1 MRIFQYKREEIL
13 LDLGRHLGYKTH
25 ARSLDSKGVRKRSP
39 NEPSRGERMKYID
52 EMDLKGKR
60 VLFRFD
66 FNVPLDGNQNITDD
80 TRIRSVLPTINYAL
94 DENAKIVIASHL
106 GRPKG
111 KFSETMSLA
120 PVAKRLSRLL
130 GKNVTLTKDVIGPE
144 VKKTVAAMKPGD
156 IVMLE
161 NLRFDARE
169 EKNEEEFSRELA
181 SLADVY
187 IDDAF
192 GNAHRS
198 HASNVGI
205 TKFVKDCGAGFLMKK
220 ELTYF
225 SKALEKPAR
234 PLVAIIGGSK
244 VSGKLEAMANL
255 INRVNKMI
263 IGGGMAFTFLKAQGV
278 EVGKSIV
285 EPELIEKAREV
296 LETAKIL
303 GVKVYLPVD
312 CVIAES
318 KDSEAETKIVPIQE
332 INPQWMGLDIGPATI
347 TLFTEALN
355 NAKTIVW
362 NGPMGVFEIDAFSRG
377 TSALAH
383 SVANSYA
390 LSIVGGGDTDVAIDK
405 AGERDNMSYISTGGG
420 AFLELLEGKELPAVK
435 ALKACN

>member
-1 MRIFQYKREEIL
+1 
-13 LDLGRHLGYKTH
+13 
-25 ARSLDSKGVRKRSP
+25 
-39 NEPSRGERMKYID
+39 MKYID

-111 KFSETMSLA
+111 KFSEAMSLA

-144 VKKTVAAMKPGD
+144 VKNTVAAMKPGD

-169 EKNEEEFSRELA
+169 EKNDEEFSRELA

-205 TKFVKDCGAGFLMKK
+205 TKFVKNCGAGFLMKK

-234 PLVAIIGGSK
+234 PLVAIVGGSK

-296 LETAKIL
+296 LETAKKL

-383 SVANSYA
+383 SVAHSYA

-435 ALKACN
+435 ALKECN

>member
-1 MRIFQYKREEIL
+1 
-13 LDLGRHLGYKTH
+13 
-25 ARSLDSKGVRKRSP
+25 
-39 NEPSRGERMKYID
+39 MKYID

-169 EKNEEEFSRELA
+169 EKNDEEFSRELA

-234 PLVAIIGGSK
+234 PLVAIVGGSK
-244 VSGKLEAMANL
+244 VSGKLEALANL
-255 INRVNKMI
+255 VNRVNKVI

-278 EVGKSIV
+278 DVGKSIV
-285 EPELIEKAREV
+285 EPELIDKAKEV
-296 LETAKIL
+296 LETAKKL

-312 CVIAES
+312 CVIAETMEP
-318 KDSEAETKIVPIQE
+318 EAETKIVPVQE

-383 SVANSYA
+383 SVAHSYA

-435 ALKACN
+435 ALKECK

>member
-1 MRIFQYKREEIL
+1 
-13 LDLGRHLGYKTH
+13 
-25 ARSLDSKGVRKRSP
+25 
-39 NEPSRGERMKYID
+39 MKYID
-52 EMDLKGKR
+52 DMDLKGKR

-111 KFSETMSLA
+111 KFSEKLSLA

-144 VKKTVAAMKPGD
+144 VQKTVDAMKPGD

-169 EKNEEEFSRELA
+169 EKNDEEFSRELG

-205 TKFVKDCGAGFLMKK
+205 TKFVPLCGAGFLMKK

-225 SKALEKPAR
+225 TKALERPAR
-234 PLVAIIGGSK
+234 PLVAIVGGSK

-255 INRVNKMI
+255 IKRVNKMV

-285 EPELIEKAREV
+285 EPELIEKATEV
-296 LETAKIL
+296 LETAKKL

-318 KDSEAETKIVPIQE
+318 KDPEAETKIVPIQE
-332 INPQWMGLDIGPATI
+332 INSQWMGLDIGPATI

-435 ALKACN
+435 ALKTCK

>member
-1 MRIFQYKREEIL
+1 
-13 LDLGRHLGYKTH
+13 
-25 ARSLDSKGVRKRSP
+25 
-39 NEPSRGERMKYID
+39 MKYID

-66 FNVPLDGNQNITDD
+66 FNVPLDANQNITDD

-94 DENAKIVIASHL
+94 DENAKVIIASHL

-111 KFSETMSLA
+111 KVVDKMSLA

-130 GKNVTLTKDVIGPE
+130 GKNVTLTKDVVGPE
-144 VKKTVAAMKPGD
+144 VKKTVDAMKPGD

-161 NLRFDARE
+161 NLRFDPRE
-169 EKNEEEFSRELA
+169 EKNDEEFARELA
-181 SLADVY
+181 SLTDVY

-198 HASNVGI
+198 HASNGGI
-205 TKFVKDCGAGFLMKK
+205 TRFVKTCGAGFLKKK

-225 SKALEKPAR
+225 NKALEKPAR
-234 PLVAIIGGSK
+234 PLVAIVGGSK
-244 VSGKLEAMANL
+244 VSGKLEALANL
-255 INRVNKMI
+255 INRVNKI
-263 IGGGMAFTFLKAQGV
+263 VIGGGMAFTFLKAQGV

-285 EPELIEKAREV
+285 EPELVDKAREV
-296 LETAKIL
+296 LETAKKL
-303 GVKVYLPVD
+303 GVKLYLPVD

-318 KDSEAETKIVPIQE
+318 RDAEAETKIVPVQE

-347 TLFTEALN
+347 TLFTEALS

-435 ALKACN
+435 ALKTCK

>member
-1 MRIFQYKREEIL
+1 
-13 LDLGRHLGYKTH
+13 
-25 ARSLDSKGVRKRSP
+25 
-39 NEPSRGERMKYID
+39 MKYID

-94 DENAKIVIASHL
+94 DENAKLVIASHL

-111 KFSETMSLA
+111 KVVETMSLA

>member
-1 MRIFQYKREEIL
+1 
-13 LDLGRHLGYKTH
+13 
-25 ARSLDSKGVRKRSP
+25 
-39 NEPSRGERMKYID
+39 MKYID

-111 KFSETMSLA
+111 KFSEAMSLA

-144 VKKTVAAMKPGD
+144 VKKTVADMKPGD

-169 EKNEEEFSRELA
+169 EKNDEEFSRELA

-205 TKFVKDCGAGFLMKK
+205 TKFVKNCGAGFLMKK

-234 PLVAIIGGSK
+234 PLVAIVGGSK

-296 LETAKIL
+296 LETAKKL

-383 SVANSYA
+383 SVAHSYA

-435 ALKACN
+435 ALKECN

>member
-1 MRIFQYKREEIL
+1 
-13 LDLGRHLGYKTH
+13 
-25 ARSLDSKGVRKRSP
+25 
-39 NEPSRGERMKYID
+39 MKYID
-52 EMDLKGKR
+52 EMDVKGKR

-94 DENAKIVIASHL
+94 DENAKIVIVAHL

-111 KFSETMSLA
+111 KSVEKMSLA

-169 EKNEEEFSRELA
+169 EKNDEEFSRELA

-205 TKFVKDCGAGFLMKK
+205 TKFVKECGAGFLMKK

-234 PLVAIIGGSK
+234 PLVAIVGGCK

-255 INRVNKMI
+255 INRVNKMV

-278 EVGKSIV
+278 DVGKSIV

-296 LETAKIL
+296 LETAKKL

-318 KDSEAETKIVPIQE
+318 MEAEAETKIVPIQE

-435 ALKACN
+435 ALKSCK

>member
-1 MRIFQYKREEIL
+1 MISNATWAIKYRPANLEE
-13 LDLGRHLGYKTH
+13 
-25 ARSLDSKGVRKRSP
+25 KGGNGVP
-39 NEPSRGERMKYID
+39 NDIGRGERMKYID

-66 FNVPLDGNQNITDD
+66 FNVPLDANQNITDD

-94 DENAKIVIASHL
+94 DENAKVIIASHL

-111 KFSETMSLA
+111 KFVEKMSLA

-130 GKNVTLTKDVIGPE
+130 GKNVTLAKDVTGPE
-144 VKKTVAAMKPGD
+144 VRKTVEAMKPGD

-169 EKNEEEFSRELA
+169 EKNDEEFSRELA
-181 SLADVY
+181 SYADVY

-205 TKFVKDCGAGFLMKK
+205 TKFVPICGAGFLMKK

-234 PLVAIIGGSK
+234 PLVAIVGGSK
-244 VSGKLEAMANL
+244 VSGKLEALANM
-255 INRVNKMI
+255 IKRVNKMV

-285 EPELIEKAREV
+285 EEELIEKAREV
-296 LETAKIL
+296 LETAKKL

-318 KDSEAETKIVPIQE
+318 KDPEAETKIVPVQE

-435 ALKACN
+435 ALKTGK